1 MKEYE
6 IWSEGYRATGESG
19 DATFH
24 GKSFGNTFDEA
35 VENFTYPE
43 DKVREYDGFVYIH
56 KGDKL
61 GADRYTRECFMSD
74 EAYINRRSNWK
85 IWGCA
90 LFDNEADA
98 RKSFG

>member
-6 IWSEGYRATGESG
+6 IWSEGYMATGE
-19 DATFH
+19 H
-24 GKSFGNTFDEA
+24 GTAHLHCKINANSFDEA
-35 VENFTYPE
+35 VELANKNE
-43 DKVREYDGFVYIH
+43 N
-56 KGDKL
+56 L
-61 GADRYTRECFMSD
+61 GAEKYDRRSFMS
-74 EAYINRRSNWK
+74 EEYYQNRRSNWK

>member
-1 MKEYE
+1 MKEFE
-6 IWSEGYRATGESG
+6 IWSEGYRATGEDG

-24 GKSFGNTFDEA
+24 GKYPGETFDEA
-35 VENFTYPE
+35 VEYANSQSTLNAE
-43 DKVREYDGFVYIH
+43 
-56 KGDKL
+56 
-61 GADRYTRECFMSD
+61 RYTPECFWPR
-74 EAYINRRSNWK
+74 EAYNNRRSNWK